1 MKKIA
6 SLVMAFVLL
15 CLVGCGGKGGDVPM
29 TASFADTEMTV
40 DNMFIAEQSE
50 YMSFILFTAK
60 EAVTDVRVYAM
71 EFADEGFVPAEEL
84 YAAEQMKKDET
95 LLGGV
100 VFWGDMT
107 TYGISFTDRSG
118 AVRSYELSVSGKD
131 GSLVFA
137 EVTDG

>member
-6 SLVMAFVLL
+6 SLVMGLVLL

-29 TASFADTEMTV
+29 TAAFADTEMTV

-50 YMSFILFTAK
+50 YMSFILFTA
-60 EAVTDVRVYAM
+60 EETLTDVRVYAM
-71 EFADEGFVPAEEL
+71 ELAEDGFVPTDEL
-84 YAAEQMKKDET
+84 YASEQMKKNET

-107 TYGISFTDRSG
+107 TYGISFTDASKT
-118 AVRSYELSVSGKD
+118 ARSYELSVSGKD
-131 GSLVFA
+131 GSLIFA
-137 EVTDG
+137 EVTNG